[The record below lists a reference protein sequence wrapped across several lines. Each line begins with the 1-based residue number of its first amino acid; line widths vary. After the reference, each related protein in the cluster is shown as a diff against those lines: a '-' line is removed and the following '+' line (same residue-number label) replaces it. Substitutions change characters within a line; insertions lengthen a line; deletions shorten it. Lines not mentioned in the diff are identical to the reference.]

1 MRVYLPA
8 TLPLLLGLRDAEQLA
23 APITGFA
30 VTPTLREWYASGDA
44 EELEY
49 AAFTDAARGSL
60 RLLDADP
67 LAPRR
72 RVVIAADVADGDV
85 EILSDLDRDAVRV
98 TAPVSLVQVESLHVD
113 DAEAEFDVRAAA
125 AATLE
130 AELGSD
136 DAQFIV
142 DGAEGHELA
151 WYAIGELGPLL
162 ELWPETRPD

>member
-8 TLPLLLGLRDAEQLA
+8 TLPVLFGLRDTGELR
-23 APITGFA
+23 PPLTGFA
-30 VTPTLREWYASGDA
+30 VTPTLREWYATGDA

-67 LAPRR
+67 LAARR
-72 RVVIAADVADGDV
+72 RVVVSADVADPDIEVLFDV
-85 EILSDLDRDAVRV
+85 DRDAVRV
-98 TAPVSLVQVESLHVD
+98 MAPVRLAQVESVHVD
-113 DAEAEFDVRAAA
+113 TADAEADVRAAA

-136 DAQFIV
+136 DAQFTV

-151 WYAIGELGPLL
+151 WYAAGELGPLL
-162 ELWPETRPD
+162 ELWLD

>member
-1 MRVYLPA
+1 MRVYLPGTF
-8 TLPLLLGLRDAEQLA
+8 TLLFGLRDTGSLA

-49 AAFTDAARGSL
+49 AAFSDAARGSL

-67 LAPRR
+67 VAPRR
-72 RVVIAADVADGDV
+72 RVVIAADVADADIEV
-85 EILSDLDRDAVRV
+85 LSDLDRDAVRV
-98 TAPVSLVQVESLHVD
+98 MVPVALSQVESLHID
-113 DAEAEFDVRAAA
+113 NAEAEDDVRAAA

-136 DAQFIV
+136 DAQFTV

-151 WYAIGELGPLL
+151 WYAVGELGLLL
-162 ELWPETRPD
+162 ELWPD